1 MIKKNR
7 FLSIKEVSEYIKILV
22 MRIRKLKLKRR
33 SKIPIT
39 KIDKKPIF
47 DMENINECIKSKKVI

>member
-1 MIKKNR
+1 MIKTNI
-7 FLSIKEVSEYIKILV
+7 FLSIKEVREYIKILV
-22 MRIRKLKLKRR
+22 MRIKKLKRR

-39 KIDKKPIF
+39 KIGKKPIF